1 MPILHFLRHC
11 LKKNND
17 ERVSLQCALLCFLAS
32 FLFFP
37 SLFSLFL
44 CDFLL
49 YRVLI
54 RLRKRRKQPE
64 DTGTMEIG
72 NGKKERCNTS
82 TSTSQAFSVLHSIRA
97 FRSLPR
103 PRDCR

>member
-1 MPILHFLRHC
+1 MLILHFLRHC

-17 ERVSLQCALLCFLAS
+17 ERVSLQRALLCFLAL

-37 SLFSLFL
+37 LFSLP
-44 CDFLL
+44 
-49 YRVLI
+49 VLM
-54 RLRKRRKQPE
+54 RLSIVPRSNSPEKRRKRPE

-82 TSTSQAFSVLHSIRA
+82 TSTSQAFSVLHSVRA